1 MNNLQEIYNGYL
13 AVELEKRKIA
23 EKICDKERSIRRL
36 EKQIKKL
43 EHKRYSDGWVKCL
56 VEPLAK
62 VLTPL
67 LGCEKYEIYGPFG
80 LRAYVSIHFE
90 KPNAKNEY
98 DCYSLSLTCS
108 CEYND
113 DNNYKGEYCSSSM
126 KSVSLNYD
134 TGKRTQEY
142 PQGSIGWLNGFDVI
156 EKPLPND
163 INEIIKIIKKEQ

>member
-62 VLTPL
+62 VLARFQVVKNTKSTARL
-67 LGCEKYEIYGPFG
+67 VYGRM
-80 LRAYVSIHFE
+80 LAYTL
-90 KPNAKNEY
+90 KN
-98 DCYSLSLTCS
+98 LTLKT
-108 CEYND
+108 N
-113 DNNYKGEYCSSSM
+113 
-126 KSVSLNYD
+126 
-134 TGKRTQEY
+134 TT
-142 PQGSIGWLNGFDVI
+142 VI
-156 EKPLPND
+156 VCL
-163 INEIIKIIKKEQ
+163 